1 MFIYIYHGP
10 GGTNN
15 KGVCNECNETSE
27 MIGILIRIIIF
38 EFLFKWLGICYTRWI
53 IQNHIISNLNSTMT
67 VRCNTLVFLYHMAIQ
82 HYQLPTTHD
91 NNSFI
96 RSPRNDKLPHG
107 YIHVWAVTTDCGP
120 DQQATRKSLRT
131 IFASGS
137 KLYERQLLFEL
148 PCLKHQFHLICAD
161 ALRLTDRMLKKF
173 DTNTKKYFAGLAQ
186 IVHCWR
192 AHAKKVSHAWSLLF
206 PDNVS
211 SDKASRTLPPVAI
224 SGRWGSITCI

>member
-1 MFIYIYHGP
+1 
-10 GGTNN
+10 
-15 KGVCNECNETSE
+15 

-67 VRCNTLVFLYHMAIQ
+67 VRC
-82 HYQLPTTHD
+82 
-91 NNSFI
+91 NSFI

-173 DTNTKKYFAGLAQ
+173 DTNTKKNFAGLAQ

-224 SGRWGSITCI
+224 SGRWGRITCI